1 MPPIGSIV
9 QHYEIGPRL
18 GSGGMG
24 EVYRARD
31 TRLGRPVALK
41 FISPDHDQDPDRR
54 ERLLKEA
61 RAASL
66 LRSPAVATTYD
77 IGEDN
82 GTLFIVMELVEG
94 EALADT
100 LRRGPLSIR
109 QTLGMTLQIADAL
122 EEAHG
127 IGIIHRDIKTANL
140 ILEASGRV
148 KILDFGLAKFT
159 GPAVELG
166 NAETMA
172 QTSLGVVVGTVSYM
186 SPEQALG
193 RPVDTRSDL
202 FSLGVVVYE
211 SLTGRLPFEGET
223 TTAVIDALVHAEPP
237 ALSRLNYDVPPRL
250 EDAVRK
256 LLQKAPDARYQSARE
271 LLVDLRAVKQDLERG
286 VGSAPGSSA
295 SGLAVRARPAE
306 PLPPTNAVAVIPF
319 TNITREPA
327 DDWIGSGIAET
338 VTADLKSIKGLTLIG
353 RERVFDALRV
363 LGSSGTDTLDERM
376 SIEVGRQ
383 LRATWLVGGGYQRLG
398 DLIRITARFVEVGS
412 GAVVRTVKI
421 DGAIGDIFSLQ
432 DKIVFELSQGMNLT
446 LDEGEMAEIE
456 RQETESVEA
465 YENRSRAMMNIME
478 GSPQALDHA
487 ILLLEKATRQDP
499 QYAAAWAALALAYD
513 FKGSF
518 MSLREL
524 SEKAVEVGRRAT
536 ELDPKLADAHRWLG
550 SALLSLGRFDEAI
563 AAISVAAQ
571 LEPDDASAH
580 QSLAR
585 AYWVGRGDIDAGIAE
600 MERALA
606 INPDLGYAHLQLGL
620 LYALR
625 GNYVKA
631 ERSCRVAVDLQER
644 FLSGKEG
651 LQIVGAHTR
660 LGYVYYLQS
669 RYPEAIKLY
678 EHEVAAL
685 AASDHALRERSLIEL
700 HVKLAATYQRM
711 DRSADANR
719 HFTEA
724 VTRFERRIARGAD
737 DPATKYYIAVL
748 RAPGRCRKGGAIL
761 ARVARRAARV
771 EPGPSQRGSGLRP
784 GPFGP
789 CVRGG
794 ASGPGPTLCSRGIL
808 GYRFSD
814 LTRRV
819 K

>member
-1 MPPIGSIV
+1 
-9 QHYEIGPRL
+9 
-18 GSGGMG
+18 MG

-41 FISPDHDQDPDRR
+41 FISPEHDQDPDRR

-61 RAASL
+61 RAVSL

-94 EALADT
+94 EALADR

-122 EEAHG
+122 DEAHG
-127 IGIIHRDIKTANL
+127 LGIIHRDIKPSNLVLKAN
-140 ILEASGRV
+140 GRV

-166 NAETMA
+166 SAETMA
-172 QTSLGVVVGTVSYM
+172 QTSLGIVAGTVSYM

-193 RPVDTRSDL
+193 RTVDTRSDL
-202 FSLGVVVYE
+202 FSLGIVVYE

-223 TTAVIDALVHAEPP
+223 TTEVIDTLIHAELPP
-237 ALSRLNYDVPPRL
+237 LFRLNYEVPARL

-256 LLQKAPDARYQSARE
+256 LLQKAPDVRYQSARE
-271 LLVDLRAVKQDLERG
+271 LLVDLRAISQDLEHRA
-286 VGSAPGSSA
+286 GSGTGASA
-295 SGLAVRARPAE
+295 SGLTVSPRPAE
-306 PLPPTNAVAVIPF
+306 PPAPTNAVAVIPF
-319 TNITREPA
+319 SNITREPA

-338 VTADLKSIKGLTLIG
+338 VTADLKSIKGLSLIG

-363 LGSSGTDTLDERM
+363 LGSSDTGTLDERI
-376 SIEVGRQ
+376 SIEVSRQ
-383 LRATWLVGGGYQRLG
+383 LRATWLVSGGYQRLG
-398 DLIRITARFVEVGS
+398 DLIRITARFVEVAS
-412 GAVVRTVKI
+412 GTVVRTVKI
-421 DGAIGDIFSLQ
+421 DGSIGDIFSLQ
-432 DKIVFELSQGMNLT
+432 DEIVFELSEGMNLT
-446 LDEGEMAEIE
+446 LDDSEMAEIE
-456 RQETESVEA
+456 RQETASVEA
-465 YENRSRAMMNIME
+465 YENHSRAMMNIME

-499 QYAAAWAALALAYD
+499 NYAAAWAALALAYD

-550 SALLSLGRFDEAI
+550 SALLALRRFDEAI
-563 AAISVAAQ
+563 AAISAAVQ
-571 LEPDDASAH
+571 LEPDDAGAH

-631 ERSCRVAVDLQER
+631 EQSSRIAVDLQER

-660 LGYVYYLQS
+660 LGYVYYLQG

-678 EHEVAAL
+678 EQEVAAL

-711 DRSADANR
+711 DRSTDANR
-719 HFTEA
+719 HCTEA

-737 DPATKYYIAVL
+737 NPATKYYVASLYGLRGDTEKAVRYL
-748 RAPGRCRKGGAIL
+748 RESLAALPALNRVRATADPDFDPISSDPAFAEALAVGG
-761 ARVARRAARV
+761 
-771 EPGPSQRGSGLRP
+771 ESPTSQREPS
-784 GPFGP
+784 
-789 CVRGG
+789 
-794 ASGPGPTLCSRGIL
+794 
-808 GYRFSD
+808 
-814 LTRRV
+814 
-819 K
+819 

>member
-24 EVYRARD
+24 EVYRVRD

-77 IGEDN
+77 ISEHDGM
-82 GTLFIVMELVEG
+82 LFIVMELVEG
-94 EALADT
+94 EALVDR

-122 EEAHG
+122 DEAHG
-127 IGIIHRDIKTANL
+127 LGIIHRDIKTANL
-140 ILEASGRV
+140 ILEANGRV

-166 NAETMA
+166 RAETMA
-172 QTSLGVVVGTVSYM
+172 QTSLGIVVGTVSYM

-202 FSLGVVVYE
+202 FSLGIVVYE
-211 SLTGRLPFEGET
+211 SLTGRLPFDGEA
-223 TTAVIDALVHAEPP
+223 TTAIIDALVHAEPP
-237 ALSRLNYDVPPRL
+237 PLSRLNYEVPPRL

-256 LLQKAPDARYQSARE
+256 LLQKDPEARYQSARE
-271 LLVDLRAVKQDLERG
+271 LLVDLRAVRQDLERG
-286 VGSAPGSSA
+286 VESGAGSSA
-295 SGLAVRARPAE
+295 SGLAVGPRPAE
-306 PLPPTNAVAVIPF
+306 SPPPTNAVAVIPF

-338 VTADLKSIKGLTLIG
+338 VTADLKSIKELSLIG

-363 LGSSGTDTLDERM
+363 LGSSGSDTLDERM
-376 SIEVGRQ
+376 VIEVGRQ
-383 LRATWLVGGGYQRLG
+383 LRATWLVTGGYQRLG

-412 GAVVRTVKI
+412 GAVARTVKI

-432 DKIVFELSQGMNLT
+432 DKIVFELSQGMELT
-446 LDEGEMAEIE
+446 LDDSEMAEIE
-456 RQETESVEA
+456 RQETQSVEA
-465 YENRSRAMMNIME
+465 YENHSRAMMNIME
-478 GSPQALDHA
+478 GSPQAFDHA

-499 QYAAAWAALALAYD
+499 NYAAAWAALSLAYD
-513 FKGSF
+513 VKGSF

-536 ELDPKLADAHRWLG
+536 QLNPKLADAHRWLG

-563 AAISVAAQ
+563 SAVTEAAR
-571 LEPDDASAH
+571 LEPDDAGVH

-585 AYWVGRGDIDAGIAE
+585 AHWVGRGDIDAGIVE
-600 MERALA
+600 LERALA

-631 ERSCRVAVDLQER
+631 ERSCRVAVDLQQR
-644 FLSGKEG
+644 FMSGKEG
-651 LQIVGAHTR
+651 LQIVGAYTR
-660 LGYVYYLQS
+660 LGYVYYLQG
-669 RYPEAIKLY
+669 RYPEAIKIY
-678 EHEVAAL
+678 EQGVAAL
-685 AASDHALRERSLIEL
+685 ADSDHALKERNLIEL
-700 HVKLAATYQRM
+700 HSKLAATYQKM
-711 DRSADANR
+711 DQPVDANR

-737 DPATKYYIAVL
+737 DPATKYYIASL
-748 RAPGRCRKGGAIL
+748 Y
-761 ARVARRAARV
+761 
-771 EPGPSQRGSGLRP
+771 GLRGDAEKAGRYLRESIAELP
-784 GPFGP
+784 ALNR
-789 CVRGG
+789 VRAG
-794 ASGPGPTLCSRGIL
+794 ADPDFDPIR
-808 GYRFSD
+808 SD
-814 LTRRV
+814 PAFAEALDAGLHRETV
-819 K
+819 VSLETGSSEPPP

>member
-1 MPPIGSIV
+1 MRTIGSIV

-77 IGEDN
+77 ISEHN

-100 LRRGPLSIR
+100 LRRGPLSIQR
-109 QTLGMTLQIADAL
+109 TLGMAIQIADAL
-122 EEAHG
+122 DEAHG
-127 IGIIHRDIKTANL
+127 IGIIHRDIKPANL
-140 ILEASGRV
+140 VLEPNGRV

-159 GPAVELG
+159 GPAAGLG
-166 NAETMA
+166 SAETMA
-172 QTSLGVVVGTVSYM
+172 ETSLGIVVGTVAYM

-193 RPVDTRSDL
+193 RSVDTRSDL
-202 FSLGVVVYE
+202 FSLGVVVFE
-211 SLTGRLPFEGET
+211 SLTGRVPFEGET
-223 TTAVIDALVHAEPP
+223 TTAVIDSLIHAEPP
-237 ALSRLNYDVPPRL
+237 PMSRLNYEVPPRL

-256 LLQKAPDARYQSARE
+256 LLQKTPDTRYQSARE
-271 LLVDLRAVKQDLERG
+271 LLVDLRAVSRHLEHGVESGRG
-286 VGSAPGSSA
+286 ASA
-295 SGLAVRARPAE
+295 SSLTARARPAE
-306 PLPPTNAVAVIPF
+306 PPAPTNAVAVIPF

-338 VTADLKSIKGLTLIG
+338 VTADLKSIKGLSLIG
-353 RERVFDALRV
+353 RERVFDALRL
-363 LGSSGTDTLDERM
+363 LGSSGADTLDERM

-383 LRATWLVGGGYQRLG
+383 LRATWLVSGGYQRLG

-412 GAVVRTVKI
+412 GTVVRTVKI

-446 LDEGEMAEIE
+446 LDDSEMAKIE
-456 RQETESVEA
+456 RQETKSVEA
-465 YENRSRAMMNIME
+465 YENRSRAIMNIME
-478 GSPQALDHA
+478 GSPQAFDHA

-499 QYAAAWAALALAYD
+499 NYAAAWAALALVYD

-536 ELDPKLADAHRWLG
+536 QLDPKLADAHRWLG
-550 SALLSLGRFDEAI
+550 SALVSLGRFDEAI
-563 AAISVAAQ
+563 AEISVAAQ

-585 AYWVGRGDIDAGIAE
+585 AYWLGRGDIEAGIAE

-631 ERSCRVAVDLQER
+631 EQACRVAVDLQER

-660 LGYVYYLQS
+660 LGYVYYLQG
-669 RYPEAIKLY
+669 RYPEAIKHY
-678 EHEVAAL
+678 ENEVAAL

-711 DRSADANR
+711 DRPADSNR

-724 VTRFERRIARGAD
+724 VTRFQRRIARGAD
-737 DPATKYYIAVL
+737 DPATKYYIASLYGL
-748 RAPGRCRKGGAIL
+748 RGDAEKAVRYLRESIAELPAL
-761 ARVARRAARV
+761 NRVRAAADPDFDPIRSDPAFV
-771 EPGPSQRGSGLRP
+771 GALQSVVSLEVGSR
-784 GPFGP
+784 
-789 CVRGG
+789 
-794 ASGPGPTLCSRGIL
+794 T
-808 GYRFSD
+808 
-814 LTRRV
+814 
-819 K
+819 

>member
-18 GSGGMG
+18 GRGGMG

-77 IGEDN
+77 ISEDD

-94 EALADT
+94 EALVDR
-100 LRRGPLSIR
+100 LHRGPLSIR
-109 QTLGMTLQIADAL
+109 QTVGMTIQIADAL

-127 IGIIHRDIKTANL
+127 LGIIHRDIKTANL

-148 KILDFGLAKFT
+148 KILDFGLAKLT

-172 QTSLGVVVGTVSYM
+172 ETSLGVVVGTVSYM

-202 FSLGVVVYE
+202 FSLGIVVYE

-223 TTAVIDALVHAEPP
+223 TTAIIDTLIHAEPP
-237 ALSRLNYDVPPRL
+237 ALSRLNYDVPRPL

-256 LLQKAPDARYQSARE
+256 LLQKDAAGRYQSARE
-271 LLVDLRAVKQDLERG
+271 LLVDLRAVKLDLERG
-286 VGSAPGSSA
+286 SEPGSGSSA
-295 SGLAVRARPAE
+295 SGLGVRARPTEAA
-306 PLPPTNAVAVIPF
+306 PPTNAVAVIPF
-319 TNITREPA
+319 TNITREPS

-338 VTADLKSIKGLTLIG
+338 VTADLKSIKGLSLIG
-353 RERVFDALRV
+353 RERVFDALHV
-363 LGSSGTDTLDERM
+363 LGSGDTDTLDERL

-446 LDEGEMAEIE
+446 LDAHELAEIE
-456 RQETESVEA
+456 RQETGSVEA

-499 QYAAAWAALALAYD
+499 NYAAAWAALALAYD

-518 MSLREL
+518 MGLREL

-536 ELDPKLADAHRWLG
+536 RLSPKLADAHRWLG

-563 AAISVAAQ
+563 ATISEAAQ
-571 LEPDDASAH
+571 LEPDDASTH

-631 ERSCRVAVDLQER
+631 EAACRVAIDLQER

-660 LGYVYYLQS
+660 LGYVYYLQG
-669 RYPEAIKLY
+669 RYPEAVKLY
-678 EHEVAAL
+678 EQEVAAL

-700 HVKLAATYQRM
+700 NVKLAATYQRM
-711 DRSADANR
+711 DRPIDANR
-719 HFTEA
+719 HCTEA

-737 DPATKYYIAVL
+737 DPATKYYIASL
-748 RAPGRCRKGGAIL
+748 Y
-761 ARVARRAARV
+761 
-771 EPGPSQRGSGLRP
+771 GLR
-784 GPFGP
+784 GETDLA
-789 CVRGG
+789 VRYLRESISKLP
-794 ASGPGPTLCSRGIL
+794 ALNRVRARADPDFDPIR
-808 GYRFSD
+808 SD
-814 LTRRV
+814 PAFVEALADRDEEPAAHPNRS
-819 K
+819 

>member
-1 MPPIGSIV
+1 M
-9 QHYEIGPRL
+9 
-18 GSGGMG
+18 
-24 EVYRARD
+24 
-31 TRLGRPVALK
+31 
-41 FISPDHDQDPDRR
+41 
-54 ERLLKEA
+54 
-61 RAASL
+61 
-66 LRSPAVATTYD
+66 
-77 IGEDN
+77 
-82 GTLFIVMELVEG
+82 
-94 EALADT
+94 
-100 LRRGPLSIR
+100 
-109 QTLGMTLQIADAL
+109 
-122 EEAHG
+122 
-127 IGIIHRDIKTANL
+127 
-140 ILEASGRV
+140 

-166 NAETMA
+166 RAETMA
-172 QTSLGVVVGTVSYM
+172 QTSLGIVVGTVSYM

-202 FSLGVVVYE
+202 FSLGIVVYE
-211 SLTGRLPFEGET
+211 SLTGRLPFEGGA
-223 TTAVIDALVHAEPP
+223 TTAVVDALVHAEPP
-237 ALSRLNYDVPPRL
+237 PLSRLNYEVPPRL

-256 LLQKAPDARYQSARE
+256 LLQKDPGARYQSARE
-271 LLVDLRAVKQDLERG
+271 LLVDLRAVRQDLERG
-286 VGSAPGSSA
+286 VGSPPGSSA
-295 SGLAVRARPAE
+295 SGLDVRARPTE
-306 PLPPTNAVAVIPF
+306 PPPPTNAVAVIPF

-338 VTADLKSIKGLTLIG
+338 VTADLKSIKGLSLIG
-353 RERVFDALRV
+353 RERIFDALRV

-376 SIEVGRQ
+376 SIAVGRQ

-446 LDEGEMAEIE
+446 LEDSEMAEIE

-465 YENRSRAMMNIME
+465 YENRSRAMMNILE

-487 ILLLEKATRQDP
+487 ILLLEKATRLDP
-499 QYAAAWAALALAYD
+499 NYAAAWAALALAYD

-518 MSLREL
+518 MSLPEL

-536 ELDPKLADAHRWLG
+536 ELNPKLADAHRWLG
-550 SALLSLGRFDEAI
+550 SALLSLGQFEEAI

-585 AYWVGRGDIDAGIAE
+585 AYWVGQGDIDAGIAE

-631 ERSCRVAVDLQER
+631 ERACRVAVDLQER

-660 LGYVYYLQS
+660 LGYVYYLQG

-678 EHEVAAL
+678 EREVAAL

-700 HVKLAATYQRM
+700 HVKLAATYHRM
-711 DRSADANR
+711 DQPADANR
-719 HFTEA
+719 HCTEA
-724 VTRFERRIARGAD
+724 VTRFERRVARGAD
-737 DPATKYYIAVL
+737 DPATKYYIASLYGL
-748 RAPGRCRKGGAIL
+748 RGDAEKAVRYLRESIATLPALNRVRATADPDFDPIRADPAFAEAL
-761 ARVARRAARV
+761 ARATVVSLAH
-771 EPGPSQRGSGLRP
+771 GSS
-784 GPFGP
+784 
-789 CVRGG
+789 
-794 ASGPGPTLCSRGIL
+794 A
-808 GYRFSD
+808 
-814 LTRRV
+814 
-819 K
+819 

>member
-1 MPPIGSIV
+1 MTRNHAPIGTIV

-24 EVYRARD
+24 EVFRARD

-41 FISPDHDQDPDRR
+41 FISPGHDQDPDRR
-54 ERLLKEA
+54 ERLLTEA

-77 IGEDN
+77 IGEDD

-94 EALADT
+94 EGLADR
-100 LRRGPLSIR
+100 LQRGPLSIR
-109 QTLGMTLQIADAL
+109 QTVGMTLQIADAL

-127 IGIIHRDIKTANL
+127 LGIIHRDIKTANL
-140 ILEASGRV
+140 ILEAHGRV
-148 KILDFGLAKFT
+148 KVLDFGLAKFT
-159 GPAVELG
+159 GTAVELG
-166 NAETMA
+166 NAETIA

-211 SLTGRLPFEGET
+211 SLTGRLPFTGDT
-223 TTAVIDALVHAEPP
+223 TTAIVDTLIHADPP
-237 ALSRLNYDVPPRL
+237 PLSRLNYDVPPQL
-250 EDAVRK
+250 DDAVRK
-256 LLQKAPDARYQSARE
+256 LLQKKPDARYQTARE
-271 LLVDLRAVKQDLERG
+271 LLVDLRAVKQNLEREARPA
-286 VGSAPGSSA
+286 SGSSS
-295 SGLAVRARPAE
+295 SGLAVRPRPTE
-306 PLPPTNAVAVIPF
+306 PPPPTNAVAVIPF
-319 TNITREPA
+319 INITREPA

-338 VTADLKSIKGLTLIG
+338 VTADLKSIKGLSLIG

-363 LGSSGTDTLDERM
+363 LGSSGTDTLDEQM
-376 SIEVGRQ
+376 SIVVGRQ
-383 LRATWLVGGGYQRLG
+383 LKATWLVGGGYQRLG

-432 DKIVFELSQGMNLT
+432 DKIVFELSQGMKLK

-465 YENRSRAMMNIME
+465 YENRSRAMMNILE

-487 ILLLEKATRQDP
+487 IILLEKATRQDP
-499 QYAAAWAALALAYD
+499 KYAAAWAALALAYD

-518 MSLREL
+518 MSLPEL

-536 ELDPKLADAHRWLG
+536 ELNPKLADAHRWLG
-550 SALLSLGRFDEAI
+550 SALLSLGHFEEAL
-563 AAISVAAQ
+563 ASISVAVQ
-571 LEPDDASAH
+571 LEPDDAGAH

-600 MERALA
+600 LERALA

-620 LYALR
+620 LYALL

-660 LGYVYYLQS
+660 LGYVYYLQG

-685 AASDHALRERSLIEL
+685 AASEHALRERSLIEL
-700 HVKLAATYQRM
+700 HVKLAATYHKMERPT
-711 DRSADANR
+711 DANR
-719 HFTEA
+719 HCTEA

-737 DPATKYYIAVL
+737 DPATKYYIASL
-748 RAPGRCRKGGAIL
+748 Y
-761 ARVARRAARV
+761 
-771 EPGPSQRGSGLRP
+771 GLR
-784 GPFGP
+784 GDAEKA
-789 CVRGG
+789 VRYLRESI
-794 ASGPGPTLCSRGIL
+794 AELPALNRARAKADPDFDPIR
-808 GYRFSD
+808 SD
-814 LTRRV
+814 PAFAQALA
-819 K
+819 

>member
-1 MPPIGSIV
+1 MRPIGSIV
-9 QHYEIGPRL
+9 QHYEIGQRL
-18 GSGGMG
+18 GAGGMG

-54 ERLLKEA
+54 ARLLKEA
-61 RAASL
+61 QAASL

-77 IGEDN
+77 IGEHD
-82 GTLFIVMELVEG
+82 GTLFIVMKLVEG
-94 EALADT
+94 EALADR
-100 LRRGPLSIR
+100 LRSGPLSVR
-109 QTLGMTLQIADAL
+109 QTLDMTIQIADAL
-122 EEAHG
+122 DEAHG
-127 IGIIHRDIKTANL
+127 LGIVHRDIKTGNL
-140 ILEASGRV
+140 VLGAQGRV

-159 GPAVELG
+159 GPEVELG
-166 NAETMA
+166 NAETMV

-202 FSLGVVVYE
+202 FSLGIVVYE
-211 SLTGRLPFEGET
+211 ALTGRLPFEGET
-223 TTAVIDALVHAEPP
+223 TTAVIDTLVHAEPAP
-237 ALSRLNYDVPPRL
+237 LSRLNYEMPPRL
-250 EDAVRK
+250 DDAVRK
-256 LLQKAPDARYQSARE
+256 LLRKDPDARYQSARE
-271 LLVDLRAVKQDLERG
+271 LLVDLRAVRQELERG
-286 VGSAPGSSA
+286 VASGLGSSA
-295 SGLAVRARPAE
+295 SGLAVHARPAE
-306 PLPPTNAVAVIPF
+306 PPPPTNAVAVIPF

-338 VTADLKSIKGLTLIG
+338 VTADLKSIKELSLIG
-353 RERVFDALRV
+353 RERVFDALRT
-363 LGSSGTDTLDERM
+363 LGSSGSDALDERM

-383 LRATWLVGGGYQRLG
+383 LGATWLVSGGYQRLG

-421 DGAIGDIFSLQ
+421 DGAISDIFSLQ
-432 DKIVFELSQGMNLT
+432 DKIVFGLSQGMNLT
-446 LDEGEMAEIE
+446 LDDSEMAEIE

-487 ILLLEKATRQDP
+487 IALLEKATRQDP
-499 QYAAAWAALALAYD
+499 NYAAAWAALALAYD

-536 ELDPKLADAHRWLG
+536 QLSPKLADAHRWLG

-585 AYWVGRGDIDAGIAE
+585 AYWIGRGDIDAGIAE

-660 LGYVYYLQS
+660 LGYVYYLQG

-719 HFTEA
+719 HCTEA
-724 VTRFERRIARGAD
+724 VTRFKRRIARGAD
-737 DPATKYYIAVL
+737 DPATKYYIASL
-748 RAPGRCRKGGAIL
+748 Y
-761 ARVARRAARV
+761 
-771 EPGPSQRGSGLRP
+771 GLRGDGEKAIRYLRESLTELP
-784 GPFGP
+784 ALNRARAMTDPDFDP
-789 CVRGG
+789 IR
-794 ASGPGPTLCSRGIL
+794 
-808 GYRFSD
+808 SD
-814 LTRRV
+814 PAFAEALATDLHPAV
-819 K
+819 VSLQDSPIT

>member
-1 MPPIGSIV
+1 MRTIGSIV

-77 IGEDN
+77 ISEHN

-100 LRRGPLSIR
+100 LRRGPLSIQ
-109 QTLGMTLQIADAL
+109 QTLGMVIQIADAL
-122 EEAHG
+122 DEAHG
-127 IGIIHRDIKTANL
+127 IGIIHRDIKPANL
-140 ILEASGRV
+140 VLEPNGRV

-159 GPAVELG
+159 GPAAGLG
-166 NAETMA
+166 SAETMA
-172 QTSLGVVVGTVSYM
+172 ETSLGIVVGTVAYM

-193 RPVDTRSDL
+193 RSVDTRSDL
-202 FSLGVVVYE
+202 FSLGVVVFE
-211 SLTGRLPFEGET
+211 SLTGRVPFEGET
-223 TTAVIDALVHAEPP
+223 TTAVIDSLIHAEPP
-237 ALSRLNYDVPPRL
+237 PMSRLNYEVPPRL

-256 LLQKAPDARYQSARE
+256 LLQKTPDTRYQSARE
-271 LLVDLRAVKQDLERG
+271 LLVDLRAVSRHLEHGVESGRG
-286 VGSAPGSSA
+286 ASA
-295 SGLAVRARPAE
+295 SSLTARARPAE
-306 PLPPTNAVAVIPF
+306 PPAPTNAVAVIPF

-338 VTADLKSIKGLTLIG
+338 VTADLKSIKGLSLIG

-363 LGSSGTDTLDERM
+363 LGSSGADTLDERM

-383 LRATWLVGGGYQRLG
+383 LRATWLVSGGYQRLG

-412 GAVVRTVKI
+412 GTVVRTVKI

-446 LDEGEMAEIE
+446 LDESEMAKIE

-465 YENRSRAMMNIME
+465 YENRSRAIMNIME
-478 GSPQALDHA
+478 GSPQAFDHA

-499 QYAAAWAALALAYD
+499 NYAAAWAALALVYD

-536 ELDPKLADAHRWLG
+536 QLDPKLADAHRWLG
-550 SALLSLGRFDEAI
+550 SALVSLGRFDEAI
-563 AAISVAAQ
+563 AEISVAAQ

-585 AYWVGRGDIDAGIAE
+585 AYWLGRGDIEAGIAE

-631 ERSCRVAVDLQER
+631 EQACRVAVDLQER

-660 LGYVYYLQS
+660 LGYVYYLQG
-669 RYPEAIKLY
+669 RYPEAIKHY
-678 EHEVAAL
+678 ENEVAAL

-711 DRSADANR
+711 DRPADSNR

-724 VTRFERRIARGAD
+724 VTRFQRRIARGAD
-737 DPATKYYIAVL
+737 DPATKYYIASLYGL
-748 RAPGRCRKGGAIL
+748 RGDAEKAVRYLRESIAELPAL
-761 ARVARRAARV
+761 NRVRAAADPDFDPIRSDPAFV
-771 EPGPSQRGSGLRP
+771 EALQSVVSLEVGSR
-784 GPFGP
+784 
-789 CVRGG
+789 
-794 ASGPGPTLCSRGIL
+794 T
-808 GYRFSD
+808 
-814 LTRRV
+814 
-819 K
+819 

>member
-1 MPPIGSIV
+1 MRGYSESCPLSAASFSTTRSAPGWVAAAWARYIGR
-9 QHYEIGPRL
+9 GTR
-18 GSGGMG
+18 GS
-24 EVYRARD
+24 
-31 TRLGRPVALK
+31 VALK

-54 ERLLKEA
+54 ERLLREA

-77 IGEDN
+77 IGEDD

-94 EALADT
+94 EALVDR

-127 IGIIHRDIKTANL
+127 LGIIHRDIKTANL
-140 ILEASGRV
+140 ILEAHGRV
-148 KILDFGLAKFT
+148 KILDFGLAKFV

-166 NAETMA
+166 GAETMA

-211 SLTGRLPFEGET
+211 SLTGQLPFQGET
-223 TTAVIDALVHAEPP
+223 TTAVIDTLVHAEPP

-271 LLVDLRAVKQDLERG
+271 LLVDLRAVKHDFERG

-295 SGLAVRARPAE
+295 AGLAVRPRPAE
-306 PLPPTNAVAVIPF
+306 PPSPTNAVAVIPF

-338 VTADLKSIKGLTLIG
+338 VTADLKSIKGLSLIG

-376 SIEVGRQ
+376 SIAVGRQ
-383 LRATWLVGGGYQRLG
+383 LGATWLVGGGYQRIG

-446 LDEGEMAEIE
+446 LDEGELAEIE

-499 QYAAAWAALALAYD
+499 KYAAAWAALALAYD

-518 MSLREL
+518 MSLPEL

-536 ELDPKLADAHRWLG
+536 ELNPKLADAHRWLG
-550 SALLSLGRFDEAI
+550 SALLSLGRFEEAI

-571 LEPDDASAH
+571 LEPDDAGAH
-580 QSLAR
+580 QALAR
-585 AYWVGRGDIDAGIAE
+585 AYWVGRGDIDAGITE
-600 MERALA
+600 MEHAIA

-620 LYALR
+620 LYAFR

-631 ERSCRVAVDLQER
+631 ERACRVAVDLQER

-660 LGYVYYLQS
+660 LGYVYYLQG

-700 HVKLAATYQRM
+700 HVKLAATYHRM
-711 DRSADANR
+711 ERPTDANR
-719 HFTEA
+719 HWTEA

-737 DPATKYYIAVL
+737 DPATKYYIASLYGLQGDAERAVRYL
-748 RAPGRCRKGGAIL
+748 RELIAALPALNRTRAKADPDFDPIRSDPAFAEAL
-761 ARVARRAARV
+761 A
-771 EPGPSQRGSGLRP
+771 
-784 GPFGP
+784 
-789 CVRGG
+789 
-794 ASGPGPTLCSRGIL
+794 
-808 GYRFSD
+808 
-814 LTRRV
+814 
-819 K
+819 

>member
-1 MPPIGSIV
+1 MPTIGSIV
-9 QHYEIGPRL
+9 QHYEVGPQL
-18 GSGGMG
+18 GRGGMG

-41 FISPDHDQDPDRR
+41 FISPVHDQDPDRR
-54 ERLLKEA
+54 ERLLTEA

-77 IGEDN
+77 IGEDD

-94 EALADT
+94 EALVDR
-100 LRRGPLSIR
+100 LHRGPLSIR
-109 QTLGMTLQIADAL
+109 QTLGMMIQIADAL

-127 IGIIHRDIKTANL
+127 LGIIHRDIKTANL

-159 GPAVELG
+159 GPAVEQG
-166 NAETMA
+166 NVDTMA
-172 QTSLGVVVGTVSYM
+172 QTSLGLVVGTVSYM

-211 SLTGRLPFEGET
+211 SLAGRLPFEGET
-223 TTAVIDALVHAEPP
+223 TTAVVDTLIHAEPAP
-237 ALSRLNYDVPPRL
+237 LSRLNYEVPPPL

-256 LLQKAPDARYQSARE
+256 LLQKDPDGRYQTARE

-286 VGSAPGSSA
+286 VGPTSGSSA
-295 SGLAVRARPAE
+295 SGLAGRSRPDE
-306 PLPPTNAVAVIPF
+306 PPPPTNAVAVMPF

-338 VTADLKSIKGLTLIG
+338 VTADLKSIKELSLIG

-363 LGSSGTDTLDERM
+363 LGSGDSATLDERM

-383 LRATWLVGGGYQRLG
+383 LRATWLVSGGYQRIG
-398 DLIRITARFVEVGS
+398 ELIRITARFVEVGS
-412 GAVVRTVKI
+412 GQVARTVKI

-432 DKIVFELSQGMNLT
+432 DKIVFELSRGMKLT
-446 LDEGEMAEIE
+446 LGDSEMAEIE

-478 GSPQALDHA
+478 GSPQGLDHA
-487 ILLLEKATRQDP
+487 ILLLEKATRLDP
-499 QYAAAWAALALAYD
+499 NYAAAWAALALAYD

-518 MSLREL
+518 MGLREL

-536 ELDPKLADAHRWLG
+536 QLNPKLADAHRWLG

-571 LEPDDASAH
+571 LEPDDAGTH

-585 AYWVGRGDIDAGIAE
+585 AYWIGRGDIDAGIAE

-660 LGYVYYLQS
+660 LGYVYYLQG

-678 EHEVAAL
+678 EQEVAVL

-711 DRSADANR
+711 DRPVDANR
-719 HFTEA
+719 HCTEA

-737 DPATKYYIAVL
+737 DPATKYYIASLYGIRGEAEKAVRYL
-748 RAPGRCRKGGAIL
+748 RESIAELPALNRVRAGADPDFDPIRSDPAFAEAL
-761 ARVARRAARV
+761 AAD
-771 EPGPSQRGSGLRP
+771 LH
-784 GPFGP
+784 
-789 CVRGG
+789 
-794 ASGPGPTLCSRGIL
+794 PTAVVSLES
-808 GYRFSD
+808 SPH
-814 LTRRV
+814 T
-819 K
+819 